1 MDPEA
6 ALAELVQS
14 VQCRDWD
21 RVEEVAN
28 GLLSCLEHRGFPPIT
43 IGPREL
49 GDEWHRSIAIFACH
63 LATSKVRDIRR
74 RRQRRTGA

>member
-28 GLLSCLEHRGFPPIT
+28 GLLS
-43 IGPREL
+43 
-49 GDEWHRSIAIFACH
+49 
-63 LATSKVRDIRR
+63 
-74 RRQRRTGA
+74 